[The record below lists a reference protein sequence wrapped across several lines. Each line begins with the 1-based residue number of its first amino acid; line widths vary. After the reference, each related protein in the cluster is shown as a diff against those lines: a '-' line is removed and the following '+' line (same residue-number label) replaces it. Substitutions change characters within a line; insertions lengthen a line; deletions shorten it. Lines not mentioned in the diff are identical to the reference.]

1 MIENIKSNN
10 RRCRNR
16 INYIT
21 MLELIN
27 NYSTLEINIK
37 LVFLKIKIKLNQ

>member
-1 MIENIKSNN
+1 MIEKIKSNN
-10 RRCRNR
+10 RKFRNR
-16 INYIT
+16 IKYII

-27 NYSTLEINIK
+27 NYSILEINIK